1 MKRNYYIFSSG
12 KLIRKNNT
20 LYFEPGYEDSGET
33 ETGDEEE
40 FSAGD
45 ESEISS
51 EENDLL
57 EPQRITRKPL
67 PVEDIE
73 AIFAFGEIKFNTR
86 FINFCAT
93 KGILL
98 HFYNY
103 YGNYTG
109 SFIPKETLV
118 SGKLTVNQV
127 AHYVKKAKRVDIA
140 SKLILGASANIL
152 KNLNYYNVRDCD
164 LKTEI
169 ETINNLRDSLQ
180 NAQEIREIMGIEGN
194 IRQVYY
200 QCWNKILNPGF
211 HFDKRSKQP
220 PLNPI
225 NALIS
230 FGNSLVYNVVLSE
243 LYKTQ
248 LTPTISFLHE
258 PGTARYSLSLDLAE
272 IFKPLLTD
280 RIIFSVINK
289 GIIQQKHFTKELNFC
304 HLKEDGRKIFLKEFD
319 EKLKTTI
326 KHRTLKRSVSYRQL
340 IRLEAYKLIK
350 HLLGDKEYK
359 PFVIWW

>member
-1 MKRNYYIFSSG
+1 M
-12 KLIRKNNT
+12 RKNNT
-20 LYFEPGYEDSGET
+20 LYFESGYEDPDEINT
-33 ETGDEEE
+33 ADEEE

-73 AIFAFGEIKFNTR
+73 AIFTFGEIKFNTK

-109 SFIPKETLV
+109 SFIPKESLV

-152 KNLNYYNVRDCD
+152 KNLNYYNARDCD
-164 LKTEI
+164 LKVEI
-169 ETINNLRDSLQ
+169 ENINNLRDSLQ

-243 LYKTQ
+243 LHKTQ

>member
-1 MKRNYYIFSSG
+1 MR
-12 KLIRKNNT
+12 RKNT
-20 LYFEPGYEDSGET
+20 LYFEPGFEDSGEVDAV
-33 ETGDEEE
+33 EEEE

-45 ESEISS
+45 ENESSS
-51 EENDLL
+51 EENELL
-57 EPQRITRKPL
+57 EPQKITRKPL

-73 AIFAFGEIKFNTR
+73 AIFTFGEIKFNTR
-86 FINFCAT
+86 FINFCAS
-93 KGILL
+93 KGILI

-164 LKTEI
+164 LKVETEN
-169 ETINNLRDSLQ
+169 INNLRDSLQ
-180 NAQEIREIMGIEGN
+180 NAQEIKEIMGIEGN

-243 LYKTQ
+243 LHKTQ